1 MSIESNECNNFAIDT
16 LLQRKSIHSF
26 SKVTSSVGET
36 SLYRTC
42 FDLFSWRKTPA
53 MNPSLFCAVFASA
66 IVLVRKIKLFF
77 LRVRMGCDTDLRERR
92 KKAKQ
97 WQTNVR
103 STELMNVRRS
113 PKTLSRMISTCQ
125 WVT

>member
-1 MSIESNECNNFAIDT
+1 
-16 LLQRKSIHSF
+16 
-26 SKVTSSVGET
+26 
-36 SLYRTC
+36 
-42 FDLFSWRKTPA
+42 